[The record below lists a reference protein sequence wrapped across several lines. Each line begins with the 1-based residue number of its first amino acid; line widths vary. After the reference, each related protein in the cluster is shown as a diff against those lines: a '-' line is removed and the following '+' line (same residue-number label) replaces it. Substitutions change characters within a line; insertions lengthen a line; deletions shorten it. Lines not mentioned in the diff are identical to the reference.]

1 MAGVAQLPESADRM
15 TPLGQDIARLITLEG
30 PISLER
36 YMGLALGDP
45 RYGYY
50 MTRDPLGAQ
59 GDFTTSPEISQMFG
73 ELLGLWCADLWFRMG
88 QPEKLSLVEL
98 GPGRGTLMQDVL
110 RATKNII
117 GLHRALSVTLV
128 EMSPVLRET
137 QRQTLASCG
146 VAVEWREDVTTLP
159 EVPTLLLA
167 NEFFD
172 ALPVRHYQ
180 RRHHHWH
187 QRLIGLN
194 SDNTLAFG
202 LAEEPEPAL
211 KLDAPEG
218 TVLELGLIGERIM
231 VDLSA
236 HIARFGG
243 AGLMIDYGYTQ
254 SAFGETLQAMKQHAF
269 VDPLEAPGE
278 ADITTH
284 VDFERLSHIAR
295 AQGLEVSGPT
305 TQAHFLS
312 GLGIV
317 ERAAKLLKNADVT
330 QAQEVEAALIRLT
343 EQTPTGMGSLFKVLG
358 IRHADMPEPAGF
370 I

>member
-1 MAGVAQLPESADRM
+1 M
-15 TPLGQDIARLITLEG
+15 TPLGQDIVRLIALEG

-45 RYGYY
+45 RFGYY

-73 ELLGLWCADLWFRMG
+73 ELIGLWCADLWLRMG

-110 RATKNII
+110 RATKNVI
-117 GLHRALSVTLV
+117 GLHRALTVTLV

-146 VAVEWREDVTTLP
+146 VTVEWLEDISALP
-159 EVPTLLLA
+159 ELPTLLLA

-180 RRHHHWH
+180 RMHQHWH
-187 QRLIGLN
+187 QRLVGLHQEGRL
-194 SDNTLAFG
+194 TFG
-202 LAEEPEPAL
+202 LAAEPEHAL
-211 KLDAPEG
+211 KLDAPDG

-231 VDLSA
+231 ADLSA

-243 AGLMIDYGYTQ
+243 AGLIIDYGHTQ

-284 VDFERLSHIAR
+284 VDFERLGHIAR

-317 ERAAKLLKNADVT
+317 ERAARLLKNADA
-330 QAQEVEAALIRLT
+330 AQTKEVEAALLRLT

-358 IRHADMPEPAGF
+358 LRHVDMPEPAGF
-370 I
+370 N

>member
-1 MAGVAQLPESADRM
+1 M

-110 RATKNII
+110 RATKNVI
-117 GLHRALSVTLV
+117 GLHKALSVTLV

-243 AGLMIDYGYTQ
+243 AGLVIDYGH
-254 SAFGETLQAMKQHAF
+254 SRSSFGE
-269 VDPLEAPGE
+269 
-278 ADITTH
+278 
-284 VDFERLSHIAR
+284 
-295 AQGLEVSGPT
+295 

-317 ERAAKLLKNADVT
+317 ERAAKLLKNADGT

>member
-1 MAGVAQLPESADRM
+1 M
-15 TPLGQDIARLITLEG
+15 TPLGLDIARLIALEG

-73 ELLGLWCADLWFRMG
+73 ELIGLWCADLWLRMG

-110 RATKNII
+110 RATKNVI

-137 QRQTLASCG
+137 QRQTLVSCG
-146 VAVEWREDVTTLP
+146 VPVDWHEDISALP
-159 EVPTLLLA
+159 EQPTLVLA

-180 RRHHHWH
+180 RVHQHWH
-187 QRLIGLN
+187 QRMVGLDT
-194 SDNTLAFG
+194 DNHLAFG
-202 LAEEPEPAL
+202 LAAEPEHAL
-211 KLDAPEG
+211 KLEAPEG
-218 TVLELGLIGERIM
+218 TLLEIGLIGDRIM
-231 VDLSA
+231 ADLSA

-243 AGLMIDYGYTQ
+243 AGLVIDYGHTR
-254 SAFGETLQAMKQHAF
+254 SGFGETLQAMKHHAF
-269 VDPLEAPGE
+269 TGPLDAPGE
-278 ADITTH
+278 ADLTTH
-284 VDFERLSHIAR
+284 VNFERLAQMAT
-295 AQGLEVSGPT
+295 AQGLIVAGST
-305 TQAHFLS
+305 TQARFLA

-317 ERAAKLLKNADVT
+317 ERTARLIKSAAPE
-330 QAQEVEAALIRLT
+330 QAKDVEAALVRLT
-343 EQTPTGMGSLFKVLG
+343 DPSEKGMGSLFKVLG
-358 IRHADMPEPAGF
+358 LRHPDMPEPAGF
-370 I
+370 N

>member
-1 MAGVAQLPESADRM
+1 M
-15 TPLGQDIARLITLEG
+15 TPLGQDITRLIKLEG
-30 PISLER
+30 PMSLER

-73 ELLGLWCADLWFRMG
+73 ELIGLWCADLWLRMG

-110 RATKNII
+110 RATKNVI

-137 QRQTLASCG
+137 QRQTLASSG
-146 VAVEWREDVTTLP
+146 VAIDWLDTISALP
-159 EVPTLLLA
+159 ERPTLVLA

-180 RRHHHWH
+180 RMHQHWH

-194 SDNTLAFG
+194 QENHLAFG
-202 LAEEPEPAL
+202 LSAEPEQAL

-231 VDLSA
+231 ADLSA
-236 HIARFGG
+236 HIAQFGG
-243 AGLMIDYGYTQ
+243 AGLIIDYGHTQ

-284 VDFERLSHIAR
+284 VDFERLGHIASS
-295 AQGLEVSGPT
+295 QGLVVSGLT
-305 TQAHFLS
+305 TQAQFLS

-317 ERAAKLLKNADVT
+317 ERAARLLKNADA
-330 QAQEVEAALIRLT
+330 AQTKEVEAALIRLT

-358 IRHADMPEPAGF
+358 MRHVDMPEPAGF
-370 I
+370 N

>member
-1 MAGVAQLPESADRM
+1 
-15 TPLGQDIARLITLEG
+15 
-30 PISLER
+30 
-36 YMGLALGDP
+36 
-45 RYGYY
+45 
-50 MTRDPLGAQ
+50 
-59 GDFTTSPEISQMFG
+59 
-73 ELLGLWCADLWFRMG
+73 MG

-110 RATKNII
+110 RATKNVI

-137 QRQTLASCG
+137 QRQTLASSG
-146 VAVEWREDVTTLP
+146 VAIEWLEDISALP
-159 EVPTLLLA
+159 ELPTFLLA

-180 RRHHHWH
+180 RMHQHWH
-187 QRLIGLN
+187 QRLVGLDKN
-194 SDNTLAFG
+194 NRLAFG
-202 LAEEPEPAL
+202 LAAEPEHAL

-218 TVLELGLIGERIM
+218 SVLELGLIGERIM
-231 VDLSA
+231 ADLSG

-243 AGLMIDYGYTQ
+243 AGLIIDYGHTQ

-269 VDPLEAPGE
+269 VDPLEAPGD

-284 VDFERLSHIAR
+284 VDFERLGHIAR

-305 TQAHFLS
+305 TQAQFLS
-312 GLGIV
+312 RLGIV
-317 ERAAKLLKNADVT
+317 ERAARLLKNADA
-330 QAQEVEAALIRLT
+330 AQTKEVETALVRLT

-358 IRHADMPEPAGF
+358 LCQVDMPEPAGF
-370 I
+370 K